1 MSTIDLSQL
10 SSAGRNAVAIV
21 KEGGVV
27 VVCLLIVAFFFG
39 QKAGWIPDIEQQLHR
54 SLELQHG
61 RLFAETSDQT
71 TILRENQAILHRQL
85 EMMERNQRSQM
96 RLTRGLCISI
106 TKTSE
111 AEKRCLG
118 ED

>member
-27 VVCLLIVAFFFG
+27 VVCLFIVAFIFG
-39 QKAGWIPDIEQQLHR
+39 QKAGWIPDVEQQLHR

-71 TILRENQAILHRQL
+71 AILRQNQALLTKQL
-85 EMMERNQRSQM
+85 DMMEKNQRAQM

-106 TKTSE
+106 TRSAD